1 MKKRVLLVCLCIVF
15 LFSFSGCGYE
25 EEDKEKVSDLDFTVL
40 KEEEIPEELAQVIA
54 EKKTVPF
61 HLTFEDDAL
70 YIAVGYGEQN
80 SGGYSIEVQELYL
93 GKNVICFHTQLIGPK
108 KSEKVEEVSSYPYLV
123 VKTEYRD
130 EKVVFED

>member
-1 MKKRVLLVCLCIVF
+1 MKKRVLLVCLCVVF

-25 EEDKEKVSDLDFTVL
+25 EENKEKVSDLDFTVL
-40 KEEEIPEELAQVIA
+40 REEEIPEELAQVIA

-61 HLTFEDDAL
+61 HLTFEDNAL

-80 SGGYSIEVQELYL
+80 SGGYSIEVQDLYL
-93 GKNVICFHTQLIGPK
+93 GKNVICFRTQLIGPK